1 MICRDKIEYSPPQ
14 SKIMAVG
21 GPCYIEGCER
31 PRMYSSP
38 VCYKHRANAEDVW
51 WVIED
56 EGDSDEPKHRNPFTH
71 QEWSAEY
78 EGREIRV
85 TNQLDASEPAKL
97 YIDGEL
103 RDETEGGNVLVIPR
117 GEIWLSTELAETGDR
132 VDVRAKASIFSVK
145 AKILVNNRQIGGDSF
160 ENSPINERV
169 DSSHPEVLKHGLL
182 TKLLGALLYLAIT
195 SLGGFFLLVVFHHWF

>member
-1 MICRDKIEYSPPQ
+1 
-14 SKIMAVG
+14 MAVG

-38 VCYKHRANAEDVW
+38 VCYKHRENAEDVW

-56 EGDSDEPKHRNPFTH
+56 EGGSDEPRHRNPFTH

-78 EGREIRV
+78 EGHDIRV
-85 TNQLDASEPAKL
+85 TNQLDASDRAKL

-103 RDETEGGNVLVIPR
+103 RDEEGGDDGYIIPR
-117 GEIWLSTELAETGDR
+117 GEILLSTELADTGDR
-132 VDVRAKASIFSVK
+132 VDVRFKATLFTVK
-145 AKILVNNRQIGGDSF
+145 AKILVNNKRIGGDIF
-160 ENSPINERV
+160 ENSPINEKV

-195 SLGGFFLLVVFHHWF
+195 SLGGFFLLVVFHPWF

>member
-1 MICRDKIEYSPPQ
+1 MPQ
-14 SKIMAVG
+14 GRIMAVG
-21 GPCYIEGCER
+21 RPCSIEGCER
-31 PRMYSSP
+31 PRMYNSP
-38 VCYKHRANAEDVW
+38 VCYNHKANAEDVW
-51 WVIED
+51 WDIE
-56 EGDSDEPKHRNPFTH
+56 SDGVSVKPRPRNLFS
-71 QEWSAEY
+71 QEWSVEY

-85 TNQLDASEPAKL
+85 TNQLDGSESAKL

-145 AKILVNNRQIGGDSF
+145 AKILVNNRQIGGYSF

-169 DSSHPEVLKHGLL
+169 NSSHPEVLKHGLL
-182 TKLLGALLYLAIT
+182 TKLLGMLFAFAIT
-195 SLGGFFLLVVFHHWF
+195 SLGVVIFALVFFP

>member
-1 MICRDKIEYSPPQ
+1 
-14 SKIMAVG
+14 MAVG

-31 PRMYSSP
+31 PRMFNSP
-38 VCYKHRANAEDVW
+38 VCYKHRENAEDVW

-56 EGDSDEPKHRNPFTH
+56 EGGSDEPRHRNPFTH

-78 EGREIRV
+78 EGHDIRV
-85 TNQLDASEPAKL
+85 TNQLDASDRAKL

-103 RDETEGGNVLVIPR
+103 RDEEGGDDGYIIPR
-117 GEIWLSTELAETGDR
+117 GEILLSTELADTGDR
-132 VDVRAKASIFSVK
+132 VDVRFKATLFTVK
-145 AKILVNNRQIGGDSF
+145 AKILVNNKRIGGDIF
-160 ENSPINERV
+160 ENSPINEKV

-195 SLGGFFLLVVFHHWF
+195 GLGGFFLLVVFHPWF

>member
-1 MICRDKIEYSPPQ
+1 
-14 SKIMAVG
+14 
-21 GPCYIEGCER
+21 
-31 PRMYSSP
+31 MYSSP

-85 TNQLDASEPAKL
+85 TNQLDASDSAKL

-103 RDETEGGNVLVIPR
+103 RDEGGEDDLFIIPR
-117 GEIWLSTELAETGDR
+117 GEILLSTELAETGDR
-132 VDVRAKASIFSVK
+132 VDVRFKATLFTVK
-145 AKILVNNRQIGGDSF
+145 AKILVNNNRIGGDIF
-160 ENSPINERV
+160 ENSPINEKV

-182 TKLLGALLYLAIT
+182 TRILGALFYFAIT
-195 SLGGFFLLVVFHHWF
+195 SLGGVFLLLVFFP

>member
-1 MICRDKIEYSPPQ
+1 
-14 SKIMAVG
+14 
-21 GPCYIEGCER
+21 
-31 PRMYSSP
+31 MYNSP

-56 EGDSDEPKHRNPFTH
+56 EGSSDEPRHRNPFTY

-103 RDETEGGNVLVIPR
+103 RDEVEGGNVRVIPR

-169 DSSHPEVLKHGLL
+169 DSSHPEVLKHGFL

-195 SLGGFFLLVVFHHWF
+195 SLGGFFLLVVFHPWF

>member
-1 MICRDKIEYSPPQ
+1 
-14 SKIMAVG
+14 
-21 GPCYIEGCER
+21 
-31 PRMYSSP
+31 MYSSP
-38 VCYKHRANAEDVW
+38 VCYKHRENAEDVW

-56 EGDSDEPKHRNPFTH
+56 EGGSDEPRHRNPFTH

-85 TNQLDASEPAKL
+85 TNQLDASDRAKL

-103 RDETEGGNVLVIPR
+103 RDEEGDDGYIIPR
-117 GEIWLSTELAETGDR
+117 GEILLSTELAETGDR
-132 VDVRAKASIFSVK
+132 VDVRFKATLFTVK
-145 AKILVNNRQIGGDSF
+145 AKILVNDKRIGGDFF
-160 ENSPINERV
+160 ENSPINEKV

-195 SLGGFFLLVVFHHWF
+195 SLGGFFLLVVFHPWF